1 MRGPIC
7 MLVIQT
13 MLHYFYVM
21 VEEGIHCSAANAEK
35 ELGIIL

>member
-7 MLVIQT
+7 MLVILT

-21 VEEGIHCSAANAEK
+21 DEEGIHCSTANAEK
-35 ELGIIL
+35 ELAIIL